1 MRYKQYSDMKNIQMH
16 KSIGIY
22 GIIRIYKNQLSERK
36 SYPATDFLYSCI
48 ALKFLKALIHR
59 FPSAYTAFERC
70 TSTPISK

>member
-1 MRYKQYSDMKNIQMH
+1 MH

-48 ALKFLKALIHR
+48 DIKFFKG
-59 FPSAYTAFERC
+59 TD
-70 TSTPISK
+70 TQISVCLYSF

>member
-48 ALKFLKALIHR
+48 DIKFFKG
-59 FPSAYTAFERC
+59 TD
-70 TSTPISK
+70 TQISVCLYSF